1 MPLSATSFF
10 AQFKKI
16 RGYLG
21 ENPDASV
28 ELKQAFA
35 QLAASFK
42 AEFTADAF
50 KQALADDQPV
60 SSDLEERMTSAL
72 MILNR
77 ERAQKAGG

>member
-10 AQFKKI
+10 AQLKKI
-16 RGYLG
+16 KAYLG
-21 ENPDASV
+21 ENPGASA
-28 ELKQAFA
+28 ELQQAFG

-42 AEFTADAF
+42 AEFTAEEF
-50 KQALADDQPV
+50 KQALAEDRLV
-60 SSDLEERMTSAL
+60 SSNLEERVTSAM